1 MDNSLQTISA
11 TDGYPLGA
19 KLWTAVGTPQ
29 GVVVMHPAT
38 GVPQR
43 IYQVFAQHLAGRGF
57 HAITYDYRGIGASRP
72 NSLRG
77 FAARMR
83 DWMLLDAEGVTRW
96 ARGRYPE
103 LPQLAVGH
111 SVGGHAIGMC
121 SAGWGLAGAVLVA
134 SHTGNSRFIRQ
145 RGERWRVELI
155 LRVVGPAM
163 ARLIGYV
170 PGKRMGL
177 GEDLPGGVAIEWGAW
192 GGMQRYFFDDP
203 TLGAVERFN
212 RVTNPVL
219 VYGFDDDPWAT
230 PPAIN
235 ALTTHFTSTWVERR
249 QIAPAEAGGAV
260 GHMGFFRPQFAET
273 LWPGLTNW
281 LSERAAAT
289 RVSEA
294 AEVAA

>member
-1 MDNSLQTISA
+1 MLSTPQTIPA

-19 KLWTAVGTPQ
+19 TFWAAAGTPQ

-43 IYQVFAQHLAGRGF
+43 IYQAFAQFLAERGF

-72 NSLRG
+72 KTLRG

-96 ARGRYPE
+96 ARARYPE

-111 SVGGHAIGMC
+111 SVGGHGIGM
-121 SAGWGLAGAVLVA
+121 SGAGWGLAGAVLVA
-134 SHTGNSRFIRQ
+134 CHTGNSRFIRQ
-145 RGERWRVELI
+145 RGERWRVESI
-155 LRVVGPAM
+155 LRGVGPALG
-163 ARLIGYV
+163 RLIGYV
-170 PGKRMGL
+170 PGKRLGL

-192 GGMQRYFFDDP
+192 AGMQRYFFDDP

-235 ALTTHFTSTWVERR
+235 ALTQHFTGTWVERR

-260 GHMGFFRPQFAET
+260 GHMGFFRPKFVDT
-273 LWPGLTNW
+273 LWPGLADW
-281 LSERAAAT
+281 LAAQAAAA
-289 RVSEA
+289 RVPEA
-294 AEVAA
+294 AEAA